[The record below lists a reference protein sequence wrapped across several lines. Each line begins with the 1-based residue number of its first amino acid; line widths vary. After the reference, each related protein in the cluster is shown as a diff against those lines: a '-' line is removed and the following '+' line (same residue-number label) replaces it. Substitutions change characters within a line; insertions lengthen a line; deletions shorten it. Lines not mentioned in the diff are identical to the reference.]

1 MDHECTFERSCLAVV
16 STYRSP
22 QGIQCTGPGQRCL
35 ISTEMRLVWTQGH
48 HHHLQYKPLLPAHIA
63 SQDRYKLHE
72 VTPRLNKSVG
82 SQSLCCLAVQS
93 PGVSKISEYL
103 GLNRRAES
111 HHGLQGGG
119 TAVISLV
126 FPPKSSYC
134 IPTSLISLQLG
145 TENTLPPLET
155 AQRTID
161 VPSSKEASLQKSK
174 PFVLI

>member
-1 MDHECTFERSCLAVV
+1 MHRTRTEVPHKHWNAFSVDPGPSPSLAVQTTPT
-16 STYRSP
+16 SSHCFSG
-22 QGIQCTGPGQRCL
+22 QIQPARGPG
-35 ISTEMRLVWTQGH
+35 
-48 HHHLQYKPLLPAHIA
+48 
-63 SQDRYKLHE
+63 
-72 VTPRLNKSVG
+72 TPRLNKSVG

-93 PGVSKISEYL
+93 PGVSKTSEYL

-134 IPTSLISLQLG
+134 IHTSLISLQLG

-155 AQRTID
+155 VQRTIN
-161 VPSSKEASLQKSK
+161 VSSSTEASLQKSK